1 MSAPMPDDR
10 SFHVLEAVANRL
22 EASPQRPRR
31 RWSAEAKSRLI
42 EATLKPGANVSAIA
56 RQAGMAPAQL
66 FGWRSKAI
74 KSGAVT
80 PQRDADRL
88 GFVEVTQ
95 AAASSTSGD
104 LFGRCGHS
112 GRRRRRPGSFGQDHP
127 GGSPGMIPA
136 GVKVLVASHP
146 VDFPDGLLALVRDA
160 GSDPFNGALYV
171 FRAKRADRIKI
182 VWWDGSGVCLYA
194 KRLDDAKFCWPRIGH
209 HRVQL
214 NHAQLMALVDG
225 MDWKRVRTETVRRPQ
240 SVG

>member
-80 PQRDADRL
+80 PHRDAERL
-88 GFVEVTQ
+88 GFVEVTPT
-95 AAASSTSGD
+95 ASASVEIE
-104 LFGRCGHS
+104 L
-112 GRRRRRPGSFGQDHP
+112 
-127 GGSPGMIPA
+127 GGVVIRA
-136 GVKVLVASHP
+136 GA
-146 VDFPDGLLALVRDA
+146 DINEEQLVRII
-160 GSDPFNGALYV
+160 
-171 FRAKRADRIKI
+171 RA
-182 VWWDGSGVCLYA
+182 
-194 KRLDDAKFCWPRIGH
+194 
-209 HRVQL
+209 
-214 NHAQLMALVDG
+214 
-225 MDWKRVRTETVRRPQ
+225 VRQ
-240 SVG
+240 A